1 MLDEA
6 RKREKLANM
15 ALLATLGLTAAQS
28 PKDFLRTGH
37 IEGPG
42 SALMQRFGQKRRE
55 AERNLDH
62 GAISQAARNI
72 KDSGARNKKVKQQ
85 KKSLKEFMYLSE
97 MRKEDK
103 VKGKGRSP
111 LYKTTTKKRIEPDET
126 GHLKVRRINRTVLDS
141 PADMGRFKQGMKDPT
156 ALGPGI
162 DSGGGRHP
170 HGGGGSGAKKPGIL
184 RGKKKVPGEK
194 KPRNKMVDGIAPA
207 EKVANRRANKKAQ
220 DRMYRGRR
228 AFEGFS
234 NWRDDYSPLEVESFD
249 LISNKPLEPTEGI
262 GSKMLGEKCWPGY
275 EKKGMK
281 TMFGKRYPNCVKKK
295 TRKEEV
301 ELTERAPLT
310 PPPPV
315 PKASGVGTKVPSSSS
330 SRGHGSQYSV
340 PTTNS
345 SRPTQRRAPTTNS
358 SRPTQR
364 RAPLTPPPPVPKEK
378 PTGGVGTTA
387 DNTKPGVSKIKVE
400 PYKAKYGDSYDR
412 EQLQKLKDTKWYPG
426 GKKRKPEPGD
436 VYIKRT
442 PGDGLP
448 PVKLDKAGQPIP
460 NQYGVVG
467 YGEEFELDEV
477 NKNGV
482 GGGQS
487 PTSSASTAKP
497 FTRPADGAGRA
508 TSTPPAG
515 VPHADDSY
523 KFRSGDVIKPGT
535 VIDGSRNAAQAEREK
550 AAKKREQQSRMNTLN
565 RIIKDNP
572 KKWDFSQKNVDRR
585 MVTGESFELD
595 EVTRREISLTANE
608 DKKFKALLD
617 KARKSKKKPDSNY
630 RPEGGPVR
638 TSKIESDYYA
648 RKKKFFSKEELEL
661 EEAKEAKSCPS
672 GKYWCYDSKKCKT
685 IPTGWYV
692 GRGGYLEKEEETKK
706 KNGNGNGNGDH
717 DSNGGS
723 DGGGSNGGGNGG
735 GGE

>member
-72 KDSGARNKKVKQQ
+72 KDSGARNKTVKQQ
-85 KKSLKEFMYLSE
+85 KKSLKEFMHLSE

-103 VKGKGRSP
+103 VKGKGRTP

-126 GHLKVRRINRTVLDS
+126 GHLKVKRHHKTVLAG
-141 PADMGRFKQGMKDPT
+141 PAHMGRFKQGMKDPT
-156 ALGPGI
+156 QLPGGFGPEY
-162 DSGGGRHP
+162 GGRHP
-170 HGGGGSGAKKPGIL
+170 HGGGGSGARDGKPGIL

-194 KPRNKMVDGIAPA
+194 KPRNIMKDGPTP
-207 EKVANRRANKKAQ
+207 EQKVANRRANKKAQ

-249 LISNKPLEPTEGI
+249 LITNKPLEPTEGI
-262 GSKMLGEKCWPGY
+262 GSKMLDEKCWPGY

-315 PKASGVGTKVPSSSS
+315 PSSSS
-330 SRGHGSQYSV
+330 SSGKATLSSFGHGRQYGSSS
-340 PTTNS
+340 TNS
-345 SRPTQRRAPTTNS
+345 SRPA
-358 SRPTQR
+358 SRPAPR
-364 RAPLTPPPPVPKEK
+364 RAPLTPPPPVPREK
-378 PTGGVGTTA
+378 VDVGTTA
-387 DNTKPGVSKIKVE
+387 DNTKPGVVRLKVE
-400 PYKAKYGDSYDR
+400 ND
-412 EQLQKLKDTKWYPG
+412 
-426 GKKRKPEPGD
+426 PE
-436 VYIKRT
+436 
-442 PGDGLP
+442 
-448 PVKLDKAGQPIP
+448 LDKINKDAQQRTKRNHPGWWKKHGPKGTAWYGQ
-460 NQYGVVG
+460 QQFQRDLTQ
-467 YGEEFELDEV
+467 EEV
-477 NKNGV
+477 
-482 GGGQS
+482 
-487 PTSSASTAKP
+487 
-497 FTRPADGAGRA
+497 
-508 TSTPPAG
+508 
-515 VPHADDSY
+515 
-523 KFRSGDVIKPGT
+523 
-535 VIDGSRNAAQAEREK
+535 
-550 AAKKREQQSRMNTLN
+550 
-565 RIIKDNP
+565 
-572 KKWDFSQKNVDRR
+572 
-585 MVTGESFELD
+585 ELD

-608 DKKFKALLD
+608 DKKFKSLLD
-617 KARKSKKKPDSNY
+617 KARQSKKKPDSNY
-630 RPEGGPVR
+630 RKEGGPVR
-638 TSKIESDYYA
+638 TSKVESDYYA

-661 EEAKEAKSCPS
+661 EEAKEAKSCPA

>member
-15 ALLATLGLTAAQS
+15 ALLASLGLTAAQS
-28 PKDFLRTGH
+28 QKDFLRTGH

-62 GAISQAARNI
+62 GAISQSARNI

-85 KKSLKEFMYLSE
+85 KKSLKEFMHLSE

-103 VKGKGRSP
+103 VKGKGRTP
-111 LYKTTTKKRIEPDET
+111 LYQTVGKKYIKKDET
-126 GHLKVRRINRTVLDS
+126 GHLKVHKSEKKVLAPLAS
-141 PADMGRFKQGMKDPT
+141 TGRFKQGMKDPT
-156 ALGPGI
+156 NPYTGGSDMPGTV
-162 DSGGGRHP
+162 RHP
-170 HGGGGSGAKKPGIL
+170 HGGGGSGAKKEGIL

-194 KPRNKMVDGIAPA
+194 KPRTFGDGPTPA
-207 EKVANRRANKKAQ
+207 EKVANKRANQKAQ
-220 DRMYRGRR
+220 SRMYRGRR

-249 LISNKPLEPTEGI
+249 LISNKPLQPTEGI

-301 ELTERAPLT
+301 EL
-310 PPPPV
+310 
-315 PKASGVGTKVPSSSS
+315 
-330 SRGHGSQYSV
+330 
-340 PTTNS
+340 
-345 SRPTQRRAPTTNS
+345 
-358 SRPTQR
+358 
-364 RAPLTPPPPVPKEK
+364 
-378 PTGGVGTTA
+378 
-387 DNTKPGVSKIKVE
+387 
-400 PYKAKYGDSYDR
+400 
-412 EQLQKLKDTKWYPG
+412 
-426 GKKRKPEPGD
+426 
-436 VYIKRT
+436 
-442 PGDGLP
+442 
-448 PVKLDKAGQPIP
+448 
-460 NQYGVVG
+460 
-467 YGEEFELDEV
+467 
-477 NKNGV
+477 
-482 GGGQS
+482 
-487 PTSSASTAKP
+487 
-497 FTRPADGAGRA
+497 
-508 TSTPPAG
+508 
-515 VPHADDSY
+515 
-523 KFRSGDVIKPGT
+523 
-535 VIDGSRNAAQAEREK
+535 
-550 AAKKREQQSRMNTLN
+550 
-565 RIIKDNP
+565 
-572 KKWDFSQKNVDRR
+572 
-585 MVTGESFELD
+585 D
-595 EVTRREISLTANE
+595 EVTRREISLTGDE

-661 EEAKEAKSCPS
+661 EEANEAKSCPA

-706 KNGNGNGNGDH
+706 KNGNGNGDH

>member
-15 ALLATLGLTAAQS
+15 ALLASLGLTAAQS
-28 PKDFLRTGH
+28 QKDFLRTGH

-62 GAISQAARNI
+62 GAISQSARNI

-85 KKSLKEFMYLSE
+85 KKSLKEFMHLSE

-103 VKGKGRSP
+103 VKGKGRTP

-220 DRMYRGRR
+220 ERMYRGRR

-262 GSKMLGEKCWPGY
+262 GSKMLDEKCWPGY

-301 ELTERAPLT
+301 EL
-310 PPPPV
+310 
-315 PKASGVGTKVPSSSS
+315 
-330 SRGHGSQYSV
+330 
-340 PTTNS
+340 
-345 SRPTQRRAPTTNS
+345 
-358 SRPTQR
+358 
-364 RAPLTPPPPVPKEK
+364 
-378 PTGGVGTTA
+378 
-387 DNTKPGVSKIKVE
+387 
-400 PYKAKYGDSYDR
+400 
-412 EQLQKLKDTKWYPG
+412 
-426 GKKRKPEPGD
+426 
-436 VYIKRT
+436 
-442 PGDGLP
+442 
-448 PVKLDKAGQPIP
+448 
-460 NQYGVVG
+460 
-467 YGEEFELDEV
+467 
-477 NKNGV
+477 
-482 GGGQS
+482 
-487 PTSSASTAKP
+487 
-497 FTRPADGAGRA
+497 
-508 TSTPPAG
+508 
-515 VPHADDSY
+515 
-523 KFRSGDVIKPGT
+523 
-535 VIDGSRNAAQAEREK
+535 
-550 AAKKREQQSRMNTLN
+550 
-565 RIIKDNP
+565 
-572 KKWDFSQKNVDRR
+572 
-585 MVTGESFELD
+585 D
-595 EVTRREISLTANE
+595 EVTRREISLTGDE

-661 EEAKEAKSCPS
+661 EEANEAKSCPA

>member
-15 ALLATLGLTAAQS
+15 ALLASLGLTAAQS
-28 PKDFLRTGH
+28 QKDFLRTGH

-72 KDSGARNKKVKQQ
+72 KDSGARNKKVNQQ
-85 KKSLKEFMYLSE
+85 KKSLKEFMHLSE

-194 KPRNKMVDGIAPA
+194 KPRNKMVDGPSPA
-207 EKVANRRANKKAQ
+207 EKVANRRASKKAQ
-220 DRMYRGRR
+220 DRMNRGRR

-249 LISNKPLEPTEGI
+249 LITNKPLEPTEGI
-262 GSKMLGEKCWPGY
+262 GSKMLDEKCWPGY

-315 PKASGVGTKVPSSSS
+315 PSSSS
-330 SRGHGSQYSV
+330 SSGKATLSSFGHGRQYAPPS
-340 PTTNS
+340 TNA
-345 SRPTQRRAPTTNS
+345 SRPAP
-358 SRPTQR
+358 R
-364 RAPLTPPPPVPKEK
+364 RAPLTPPPPVPKPK
-378 PTGGVGTTA
+378 VDVGTTA
-387 DNTKPGVSKIKVE
+387 DNKTATPLKVQ
-400 PYKAKYGDSYDR
+400 PYKKPIP
-412 EQLQKLKDTKWYPG
+412 KDPG
-426 GKKRKPEPGD
+426 PPKGSTSGD
-436 VYIKRT
+436 VYVKRT

-448 PVKLDKAGQPIP
+448 KVKLNKAGQPIP
-460 NQYGVVG
+460 GQYGVTG
-467 YGEEFELDEV
+467 YGEE
-477 NKNGV
+477 
-482 GGGQS
+482 
-487 PTSSASTAKP
+487 
-497 FTRPADGAGRA
+497 
-508 TSTPPAG
+508 
-515 VPHADDSY
+515 
-523 KFRSGDVIKPGT
+523 
-535 VIDGSRNAAQAEREK
+535 
-550 AAKKREQQSRMNTLN
+550 
-565 RIIKDNP
+565 
-572 KKWDFSQKNVDRR
+572 
-585 MVTGESFELD
+585 FELD

-617 KARKSKKKPDSNY
+617 KARQSKKKPDSNY
-630 RPEGGPVR
+630 RKEGGPVR

-706 KNGNGNGNGDH
+706 KNGNGNGDH

>member
-15 ALLATLGLTAAQS
+15 ALLASLGLTAAQS
-28 PKDFLRTGH
+28 QKDFLRTGH

-62 GAISQAARNI
+62 GAISQSARNI
-72 KDSGARNKKVKQQ
+72 KDSGARNKTVKQQ
-85 KKSLKEFMYLSE
+85 KKSLKEFMHLSE

-103 VKGKGRSP
+103 VKGKGRTP

-184 RGKKKVPGEK
+184 RGKKRVPGEK
-194 KPRNKMVDGIAPA
+194 KPRNKMVDGPAPA
-207 EKVANRRANKKAQ
+207 EKVANRRATKKSQ
-220 DRMYRGRR
+220 DRMNRGRR

-249 LISNKPLEPTEGI
+249 LITNKPLEPTEGI
-262 GSKMLGEKCWPGY
+262 GSKMLDEKCWPGY

-301 ELTERAPLT
+301 ELEEGAF
-310 PPPPV
+310 
-315 PKASGVGTKVPSSSS
+315 K
-330 SRGHGSQYSV
+330 
-340 PTTNS
+340 
-345 SRPTQRRAPTTNS
+345 
-358 SRPTQR
+358 
-364 RAPLTPPPPVPKEK
+364 
-378 PTGGVGTTA
+378 
-387 DNTKPGVSKIKVE
+387 
-400 PYKAKYGDSYDR
+400 
-412 EQLQKLKDTKWYPG
+412 
-426 GKKRKPEPGD
+426 
-436 VYIKRT
+436 
-442 PGDGLP
+442 
-448 PVKLDKAGQPIP
+448 
-460 NQYGVVG
+460 NQYGKKGKLAQSSKRKSLGRGSTINPDAKDTG
-467 YGEEFELDEV
+467 YESPAEFR
-477 NKNGV
+477 
-482 GGGQS
+482 
-487 PTSSASTAKP
+487 TAEK
-497 FTRPADGAGRA
+497 RL
-508 TSTPPAG
+508 S
-515 VPHADDSY
+515 SY
-523 KFRSGDVIKPGT
+523 KEEV
-535 VIDGSRNAAQAEREK
+535 
-550 AAKKREQQSRMNTLN
+550 
-565 RIIKDNP
+565 
-572 KKWDFSQKNVDRR
+572 
-585 MVTGESFELD
+585 ELD
-595 EVTRREISLTANE
+595 EVTRREISLTGDE

-630 RPEGGPVR
+630 RREGGPVR

-661 EEAKEAKSCPS
+661 EEAKEAKSCPA

-706 KNGNGNGNGDH
+706 KNGNGNGNGNGDH
-717 DSNGGS
+717 GSNGGS

>member
-15 ALLATLGLTAAQS
+15 ALLASLGLTAAQS
-28 PKDFLRTGH
+28 QKDFLRTGH

-72 KDSGARNKKVKQQ
+72 KDSGARNKTVKQQ
-85 KKSLKEFMYLSE
+85 KKSLKEFMHLSE

-103 VKGKGRSP
+103 VKGKGRTP

-184 RGKKKVPGEK
+184 RGKKRVPGEK
-194 KPRNKMVDGIAPA
+194 KPRNKMVDGPSPA
-207 EKVANRRANKKAQ
+207 EKVANRRASKKAQ
-220 DRMYRGRR
+220 DRMNRGRR

-234 NWRDDYSPLEVESFD
+234 NWRDNYSPLEVESFD
-249 LISNKPLEPTEGI
+249 LITNKPLEASQGI
-262 GSKMLGEKCWPGY
+262 GSDMLEGYGKKIKKKQQSPVKKADLNPAEYVKDARLMPGSGIKKKLKEESLDEKFQKLTPEKQERVEKRLGELSKKVQKGYARVNKLERKPLSAIRPKVQKSIKANNEKILKDRNLGNNAASALSKTYNAEEFLGEKCWPGY

-301 ELTERAPLT
+301 EL
-310 PPPPV
+310 
-315 PKASGVGTKVPSSSS
+315 
-330 SRGHGSQYSV
+330 
-340 PTTNS
+340 
-345 SRPTQRRAPTTNS
+345 
-358 SRPTQR
+358 
-364 RAPLTPPPPVPKEK
+364 
-378 PTGGVGTTA
+378 
-387 DNTKPGVSKIKVE
+387 
-400 PYKAKYGDSYDR
+400 
-412 EQLQKLKDTKWYPG
+412 
-426 GKKRKPEPGD
+426 
-436 VYIKRT
+436 
-442 PGDGLP
+442 
-448 PVKLDKAGQPIP
+448 
-460 NQYGVVG
+460 
-467 YGEEFELDEV
+467 DEV
-477 NKNGV
+477 N
-482 GGGQS
+482 
-487 PTSSASTAKP
+487 
-497 FTRPADGAGRA
+497 
-508 TSTPPAG
+508 
-515 VPHADDSY
+515 
-523 KFRSGDVIKPGT
+523 RS
-535 VIDGSRNAAQAEREK
+535 
-550 AAKKREQQSRMNTLN
+550 
-565 RIIKDNP
+565 
-572 KKWDFSQKNVDRR
+572 
-585 MVTGESFELD
+585 ELYL
-595 EVTRREISLTANE
+595 SKNE
-608 DKKFKALLD
+608 DDKFKALLD
-617 KARKSKKKPDSNY
+617 KAKQSKKKPDSNY
-630 RPEGGPVR
+630 RKEGGPVR
-638 TSKIESDYYA
+638 TSYFE
-648 RKKKFFSKEELEL
+648 RKKKFFNKEELEL
-661 EEAKEAKSCPS
+661 EEAKEAKSCPA

-723 DGGGSNGGGNGG
+723 DGGGSNGGG